1 MRLTRFRA
9 ALLAVLLLAGCQTT
23 PPPAPPSAPA
33 APPAPHHPPPQP
45 SPPPEAAQPAVP
57 PHPVLEGAGWEA
69 LPGWSEDDPA
79 QAWDAF
85 LTGCGALR
93 GKPEWQRVCDA
104 ATALTDRTP
113 EVLRAFFERNF
124 RPWHVYNP
132 DGSDTGTI
140 TGYYEPLLHGSRTPG
155 PRYRYPVYGV
165 PDDLLIVDL
174 GELYPELK
182 SMRLRGRL
190 DGRRVVPYYSRA
202 QIEDGKAPTAGKE
215 ILWVDDAVE
224 LFFLEIQGSG
234 RVAMDDGSTARVGYA
249 DQNGQPYR
257 SIGKLLVNRGE
268 LPLAKAS
275 MQGIRAWA
283 QRNPDKLREILD
295 YNTSYVFFREMPAD
309 APGPLGS
316 LGVAL
321 TAQRSLAVDA
331 RFLPLGAP
339 VYLDTTWPN
348 TKKPLRRLMMAQD
361 TGGAIRGAVRAD
373 FFWGF
378 GEEATTQAGRM
389 NQRGTMWVL
398 LPADYPPAALPVPP
412 APAPNKP

>member
-1 MRLTRFRA
+1 MRIPRSRA
-9 ALLAVLLLAGCQTT
+9 ALLALLLLAGCQTT
-23 PPPAPPSAPA
+23 PPPPPAQPAPPT
-33 APPAPHHPPPQP
+33 PHQPPPQP
-45 SPPPEAAQPAVP
+45 SAPPEAAQPAAP
-57 PHPVLEGAGWEA
+57 PHPVLEAAAWEA
-69 LPGWSEDDPA
+69 LPGWDQDDPA

-85 LTGCGALR
+85 LTGCGSLR
-93 GKPEWQRVCDA
+93 AKPEWQRVCDA
-104 ATALTDRTP
+104 GAAVSNRAPEALRS
-113 EVLRAFFERNF
+113 FFEQNF

-155 PRYRYPVYGV
+155 SRYRYPLYGV

-202 QIEDGKAPTAGKE
+202 QIEDGQAPTAGKE
-215 ILWVDDAVE
+215 ILWVDDPVE

-234 RVAMDDGSTARVGYA
+234 RVAMDDGGTVRVGYA
-249 DQNGQPYR
+249 DQNGQPYH
-257 SIGKLLVNRGE
+257 SIGKLLVTRGE

-321 TAQRSLAVDA
+321 TAQRSVAVDA

-348 TKKPLRRLMMAQD
+348 TKKPLQRLMMAQD

-389 NQRGTMWVL
+389 NQRGSMWVL
-398 LPADYPPAALPVPP
+398 LPVDYPPASLPVPP
-412 APAPNKP
+412 APKP